1 MQNGLPCLLLAAS
14 LSIPVL
20 ALSAHG
26 QELPNAPDQIAAS
39 SAVTAAD
46 AGGPVQQNQKP
57 DGTGSYLPQDGK
69 QTKRILGI
77 LPNFKSVS
85 ADQKLPP
92 MSVKEKFIEASQ
104 DNFDYSSLALPAVV
118 ALYDL
123 ETNST
128 PEFGHGGVGYGRYFC
143 HSLVDQTDEN
153 YWVEFIVPAV
163 IHEDPRYYT
172 MGRGGF
178 KKRAIYSLTRI
189 VINRTD
195 SGKEAFNFSEVVG
208 AGVSSGISNL
218 YYPSPERSVGKTLD
232 QYGTNLG
239 IDALSFMFKEF
250 WPDIN
255 NKLFHGSQ

>member
-1 MQNGLPCLLLAAS
+1 MQNGLCRLLLATCFA
-14 LSIPVL
+14 VTAL
-20 ALSAHG
+20 ATPSRG
-26 QELPNAPDQIAAS
+26 QELPDAPDATLAAAQDS
-39 SAVTAAD
+39 SSQAQT
-46 AGGPVQQNQKP
+46 PN
-57 DGTGSYLPQDGK
+57 GTGSYLPQQGK

-92 MSVKEKFIEASQ
+92 MTVKEKFIEASQ

-123 ETNST
+123 KTNNT
-128 PEFGHGGVGYGRYFC
+128 PQFGHGGLGYGRYLW
-143 HSLVDQTDEN
+143 HSVADQTDEN
-153 YWVEFIVPAV
+153 YWVEFIVPVATR
-163 IHEDPRYYT
+163 EDPRYYT
-172 MGRGGF
+172 LGRGGF
-178 KKRAIYSLTRI
+178 ARRTVYSLTRV

-195 SGKEAFNFSEVVG
+195 AGKEAFNYSEVLG
-208 AGVSSGISNL
+208 AGISSGISNL
-218 YYPSPERSVGKTLD
+218 YYPSAQRTVGKTLD

>member
-1 MQNGLPCLLLAAS
+1 
-14 LSIPVL
+14 
-20 ALSAHG
+20 
-26 QELPNAPDQIAAS
+26 
-39 SAVTAAD
+39 
-46 AGGPVQQNQKP
+46 
-57 DGTGSYLPQDGK
+57 
-69 QTKRILGI
+69 
-77 LPNFKSVS
+77 
-85 ADQKLPP
+85 
-92 MSVKEKFIEASQ
+92 
-104 DNFDYSSLALPAVV
+104 
-118 ALYDL
+118 
-123 ETNST
+123 
-128 PEFGHGGVGYGRYFC
+128 
-143 HSLVDQTDEN
+143 
-153 YWVEFIVPAV
+153 
-163 IHEDPRYYT
+163 

-189 VINRTD
+189 VVNRTD